1 MEYGGI
7 AFVHYG
13 EIPSVWHSRLLLAP
27 TTGNNW
33 IVLTA
38 DLDAYEEEMAM
49 GNPDFTGFW
58 YAGPLGAVPPHIPP
72 GEVYGFR
79 AMSPAALGNHMYQGK
94 IAANSVRLA
103 AGLPPLPPAG
113 GGHGVVAPPPGVAA
127 PPAPPAAVPGVL
139 GGVAPP
145 APVPAGVAGAGAAEP
160 IDTWV
165 LIEESGGRSKGD
177 ILAVD
182 PTPLPPGSSIQG
194 ERALVPDGPSFLF
207 AKKVK
212 ASEVS
217 SYKLDDLRILPVA
230 FDLQGTRR
238 RDFHSLFALLNDG
251 TPQGGGLQLD
261 GPPTV
266 LSLCKMMRDQ
276 SMTPTTFHEYWL
288 RTSDIPKGDRSVYEH
303 ECLSRILESMLTVDQ
318 INAPALQSA
327 ELLCRRMQV
336 IREAHRIS
344 PGSPDYTSADVMMG
358 WRYRRSGQGVVQ
370 ELAAHVASEL
380 KNEAAIAKEAR
391 KAREEAENR
400 RRNPK
405 SKGKPSQ
412 EGGGGSQT

>member
-1 MEYGGI
+1 
-7 AFVHYG
+7 
-13 EIPSVWHSRLLLAP
+13 
-27 TTGNNW
+27 
-33 IVLTA
+33 
-38 DLDAYEEEMAM
+38 
-49 GNPDFTGFW
+49 
-58 YAGPLGAVPPHIPP
+58 
-72 GEVYGFR
+72 
-79 AMSPAALGNHMYQGK
+79 MSPAALGNHMYQGK

-103 AGLPPLPPAG
+103 AHPGWMNLAG
-113 GGHGVVAPPPGVAA
+113 SGVGSTAKMSPFWPSTTFLNQHPSVNWLSCSSSSNTRRHWCRWCNSSKNAWHCSRTGWWCSKP
-127 PPAPPAAVPGVL
+127 
-139 GGVAPP
+139 
-145 APVPAGVAGAGAAEP
+145 
-160 IDTWV
+160 WW
-165 LIEESGGRSKGD
+165 RSNNSM
-177 ILAVD
+177 
-182 PTPLPPGSSIQG
+182 TS
-194 ERALVPDGPSFLF
+194 PS
-207 AKKVK
+207 
-212 ASEVS
+212 
-217 SYKLDDLRILPVA
+217 RRQRWQTM
-230 FDLQGTRR
+230 QGTRR

-412 EGGGGSQT
+412 EGGGGSQTWRADVPLLLLQGEWAFFMQQMGKTRVSKMASTAGICFHCRIWWFHP